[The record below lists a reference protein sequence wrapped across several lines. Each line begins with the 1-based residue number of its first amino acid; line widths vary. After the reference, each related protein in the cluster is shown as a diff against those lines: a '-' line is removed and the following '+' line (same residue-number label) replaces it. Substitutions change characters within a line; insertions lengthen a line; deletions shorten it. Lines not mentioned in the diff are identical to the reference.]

1 LDGRERDSGWNVN
14 KVKRGPRDGRE
25 KRAETLEI
33 PWPSFS
39 GLAFKIGM
47 NSEGR
52 TNRGIQASQKEVW
65 TAAVLWSMKL

>member
-1 LDGRERDSGWNVN
+1 MYFQVLPTLSFLGGRERDSGQNVN
-14 KVKRGPRDGRE
+14 KVKRGPQVGRE

-52 TNRGIQASQKEVW
+52 ANRGTQGC
-65 TAAVLWSMKL
+65 